1 MNILEKLEEMR
12 DFYSTCPISMS
23 ILEKKL
29 GVSKSTISRFV
40 NGKKISLDSFEGL
53 AKLYDLYE
61 DNLEKMLLELLGE
74 QEK

>member
-12 DFYSTCPISMS
+12 DFYSTCPISMG

-40 NGKKISLDSFEGL
+40 NGKKISLDSFEKL

-74 QEK
+74 QQK